1 MLDYEEIAV
10 LDRNAQFLGVPTF
23 ALMEHAGAGVAK
35 IAQEHRD
42 ITGKSVALFCGLG
55 NNGGDG
61 LVAARYLANSGRCNV
76 RLVLLG
82 QPDDIKSPLAAE
94 NFHRLPKNVE
104 IITMEKAKD
113 KIIKK
118 IDLSNETVIIDAML
132 GVGITGVLQKP
143 YSSAVALINSTSQ
156 GQKKGENVKKGKK
169 PLIISVDIPTGLGTK
184 TAVNPDLTVTFHDS
198 KIGMSQHNSGKI
210 IIHDIGIPKDAEKFL
225 GPGELT
231 FIPKFKA
238 MSHKGDHGRL
248 LIIGG
253 GPYTGAPALVGLSAL
268 RTGVDLA
275 HVATPHQI
283 ANVIAS
289 FSPNFIVHP
298 LAQGSNFIS
307 EVDVD
312 LILAILDEVE
322 LDAVVMGPGLGRS
335 NETLKT
341 VNILLEKLPKKLP
354 IVLDADAFNAIA
366 KLSKNNFIKLLGMH
380 TGVLTPH
387 KGEFNKILSVV
398 KDPKK
403 FSTLKSKKIKKKGA
417 EHQKID
423 PEIDVLSE
431 TTKRFTLQL
440 SPNWAVLLKGH
451 IDIVTDGTTVKLNR
465 LGNPGMTVGGTG
477 DVLAGITGALLAMGI
492 KPFKAARAAA
502 FMNGYAGDLAWEKY
516 NKGLTATDIID
527 LLPRVFIDFID

>member
-1 MLDYEEIAV
+1 MLDYEEITV
-10 LDRNAQFLGVPTF
+10 LDRNSQFLGVPTF
-23 ALMEHAGAGVAK
+23 TLMEHAGAGVAK

-42 ITGKSVALFCGLG
+42 ITGKSVAIFCGLG

-61 LVAARYLANSGRCNV
+61 LVAARHLATTGRCNV

-104 IITMEKAKD
+104 IITMKKTND
-113 KIIKK
+113 KLIKK
-118 IDLSNETVIIDAML
+118 LDLSVDTVIIDAML
-132 GVGITGVLQKP
+132 GVGITGILKKP
-143 YSSAVALINSTSQ
+143 YSSAVALINSVSS
-156 GQKKGENVKKGKK
+156 GRKKGRKTKKSKE
-169 PLIISVDIPTGLGTK
+169 PLIIAVDVPTGLGTK
-184 TAVNPDLTVTFHDS
+184 TALNPDLTITFHDS
-198 KIGMSQHNSGKI
+198 KIGMSAQNSGQI
-210 IIHDIGIPKDAEKFL
+210 IIHDIGIPNAADKFL
-225 GPGELT
+225 GPGELI

-238 MSHKGDHGRL
+238 KSHKGDHGRL

-268 RTGVDLA
+268 RTGVDLV

-298 LAQGSNFIS
+298 LAQGSDFIS

-312 LILAILDEVE
+312 IILSILDEIE

-335 NETLKT
+335 IETLKT

-354 IVLDADAFNAIA
+354 ILLDADAFNAIA

-398 KDPKK
+398 LGSKK
-403 FSTLKSKKIKKKGA
+403 LSTSKSKKVKKKGP
-417 EHQKID
+417 EQQKID

-431 TTKRFTLQL
+431 TVKHFTHQL

-451 IDIVTDGTTVKLNR
+451 IDIVTDGITVKLNR

-477 DVLAGITGALLAMGI
+477 DVLAGITGALLAMDL

-527 LLPRVFIDFID
+527 LLPRVFTDFSD